1 MPGRDFDYR
10 GPRIP
15 SAEEAQAQID
25 AEQHA
30 EQLEDQ
36 RELRISRLVRGAV
49 REAVLEHAL
58 TQDERQWVRLAIQ
71 KEAQSI
77 KFRQAVIE
85 KTTEGLVWA
94 LLAGLGFVVLDFL
107 KAHGWKP

>member
-10 GPRIP
+10 GPVLPTR
-15 SAEEAQAQID
+15 EEAQAQID
-25 AEQHA
+25 AENRA
-30 EQLEDQ
+30 EQIEDQ
-36 RELRISRLVRGAV
+36 RELHISRLIRGAV
-49 REAVLEHAL
+49 REAVLEHSL

-85 KTTEGLVWA
+85 KTTSALVWS
-94 LLAGLGFVVLDFL
+94 LLAGLGLVMLDFL

>member
-1 MPGRDFDYR
+1 MPTGDFDYR
-10 GPRIP
+10 GPKLP
-15 SAEEAQAQID
+15 SEAEARAQID
-25 AEQHA
+25 AENRA
-30 EQLEDQ
+30 EQIENE
-36 RELRISRLVRGAV
+36 RELHISRLIRGAV

-85 KTTEGLVWA
+85 KTTAGLVWA
-94 LLAGLGFVVLDFL
+94 LLAGLGFMFLDFL